1 MHDEL
6 TERVAQLEQQVRRG
20 RRVSKVLIGLLAAAL
35 IGFTVGPVAASHLNV
50 TSSDLAKGAVT
61 TPKIKKN
68 AVTTAKIKNGA
79 VKNAKIANGTITRNK
94 LAPNA
99 RGAVAVAT
107 VLADGTLVASRSR
120 GVPSSAVSL
129 QETSA
134 FCFTNLPFTFRTAVA
149 TPLYHPTDEGNV
161 MTKVGLPGIGYGA
174 GDCVPAGGL
183 EIATEINGVWTP
195 HAFTVAFFD

>member
-1 MHDEL
+1 MHDTIDDRFADL
-6 TERVAQLEQQVRRG
+6 DRRLRRERRR
-20 RRVSKVLIGLLAAAL
+20 STLLIAAMAAMLIGL
-35 IGFTVGPVAASHLNV
+35 TVGPVAASHLNV

-79 VKNAKIANGTITRNK
+79 VKNAKIANGTIDRAK

-120 GVPSSAVSL
+120 GVPASAVTK
-129 QETSA
+129 QAISA
-134 FCFTNLPFTFRTAVA
+134 FCFTDLPFKFKTAVA
-149 TPLYHPTDEGNV
+149 TPLYHPVHVT
-161 MTKVGLPGIGYGA
+161 TPATLVGYPGLGFGA
-174 GDCVPAGGL
+174 DDCSPAADL
-183 EIATEINGVWTP
+183 EVATTVNGTWAA